1 MSFGLDKLERTE
13 DIGLSVFLAG
23 IFLYLPLLIAGSYS
37 ATETSTVMS
46 LLTTALFLSASFT
59 VVRHPLLRLWAI
71 ALSLT
76 AVCSHWTSVFWQ
88 GLQFDTLRLVSA
100 MLFFIVITG
109 SLSRQVFRPG
119 RVTGHRI
126 RGAVAVYL
134 LIGLLWSFAYTLLD
148 LYVPNAFSETIKASE
163 PGSRFQQ
170 LVYFSFVT
178 LTTVGY
184 GDMAPIAPLSRGL
197 AITEAILGQMYLAV
211 VLARM
216 VSLELSSRPDEDSE

>member
-1 MSFGLDKLERTE
+1 MIFGIGRSDRTE

-23 IFLYLPLLIAGSYS
+23 ISLYLPLLIAGNEL
-37 ATETSTVMS
+37 ARETSPWMS
-46 LLTTALFLSASFT
+46 VLTSLLFLSAAFT
-59 VVRHPLLRLWAI
+59 VVRHPLIRLWAI
-71 ALSLT
+71 FLSFT
-76 AVCSHWTSVFWQ
+76 AVCSHWTSV
-88 GLQFDTLRLVSA
+88 LLPSLHFDTLRLVSA
-100 MLFFIVITG
+100 LLLFMVITG

-126 RGAVAVYL
+126 RGAIAVYL
-134 LIGLLWSFAYTLLD
+134 LIGLLWAFAYTLLD
-148 LYVPNAFSETIKASE
+148 LYVPGSFSETIKSSMDA
-163 PGSRFQQ
+163 SRFQQ

-184 GDMAPIAPLSRGL
+184 GDMAPIAPLSRSL

-216 VSLELSSRPDEDSE
+216 VSLELSSRPDRDSE